1 MQEIIYQTQ
10 GTCSQIIRLTGDAGR
25 IVNVEFLGGC
35 HGNLQGI
42 ASLVR
47 DMKYEDVIER
57 VEGIR
62 CGMKTTS
69 CPDQLS
75 KALRKLME
83 AEQKEA

>member
-1 MQEIIYQTQ
+1 M
-10 GTCSQIIRLTGDAGR
+10 
-25 IVNVEFLGGC
+25 
-35 HGNLQGI
+35 
-42 ASLVR
+42 VR
-47 DMKYEDVIER
+47 GMKYEDVIER

>member
-47 DMKYEDVIER
+47 GMKYEDVIER

>member
-47 DMKYEDVIER
+47 GMKYEDVIER

-75 KALRKLME
+75 KALRKRME

>member
-1 MQEIIYQTQ
+1 MKEIVYHTQ

-42 ASLVR
+42 TSLVR
-47 DMKYEDVIER
+47 GMKYEEVIDR

-62 CGMKTTS
+62 CGMKPTS
-69 CPDQLS
+69 CPDQLA
-75 KALRKLME
+75 KALRQLM
-83 AEQKEA
+83 AEEQ